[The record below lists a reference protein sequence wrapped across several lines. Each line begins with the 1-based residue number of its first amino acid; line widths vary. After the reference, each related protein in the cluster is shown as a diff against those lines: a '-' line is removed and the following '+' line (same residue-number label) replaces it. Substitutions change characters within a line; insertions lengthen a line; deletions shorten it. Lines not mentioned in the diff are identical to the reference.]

1 MKKELVTG
9 MVIGLAVGLTA
20 GWTEIR
26 RINKYDTE
34 EWIKSEKEK
43 CKMAVKIDNMTKKQE
58 KLEIKIT
65 ELKADRDMLNMEYAK
80 LSKVAKEKDEY
91 IEELEKGQ

>member
-1 MKKELVTG
+1 MKNLATG

-34 EWIKSEKEK
+34 EWINQETEKY
-43 CKMAVKIDNMTKKQE
+43 KMAVKIDNMRIKQE
-58 KLEIKIT
+58 KLEIKIA

-80 LSKVAKEKDEY
+80 LSKITKEKDEY

>member
-1 MKKELVTG
+1 MKNLVAG

-34 EWIKSEKEK
+34 EWVKQEMEKS
-43 CKMAVKIDNMTKKQE
+43 KMAIKIDVMVKRQE
-58 KLEIKIT
+58 KLEKKIT

-80 LSKVAKEKDEY
+80 LSKIAKEKDEY
-91 IEELEKGQ
+91 INELEKGQ

>member
-1 MKKELVTG
+1 MKNLVTG

-43 CKMAVKIDNMTKKQE
+43 CKMAIEIDNMTKKQE
-58 KLEIKIT
+58 KLEIKIR

-80 LSKVAKEKDEY
+80 LSKITKEKDEY

>member
-1 MKKELVTG
+1 MKNLATG

-20 GWTEIR
+20 GWAEIR

-34 EWIKSEKEK
+34 EWINQETEKY
-43 CKMAVKIDNMTKKQE
+43 KMAVKIDNMRIKQE
-58 KLEIKIT
+58 KLEIKIA

-80 LSKVAKEKDEY
+80 LSKMAKEKDEY

>member
-34 EWIKSEKEK
+34 EWVKSEKEK

-80 LSKVAKEKDEY
+80 LSKITKEKDEY

>member
-1 MKKELVTG
+1 MKNLVAG

-34 EWIKSEKEK
+34 EWVKQEMEKS
-43 CKMAVKIDNMTKKQE
+43 KMAIRIDVMTKKQE

-80 LSKVAKEKDEY
+80 LSKIAKEKDEY
-91 IEELEKGQ
+91 INELEKGQ

>member
-65 ELKADRDMLNMEYAK
+65 ELKADRDMLHMEYAK
-80 LSKVAKEKDEY
+80 LSKMAKEKDEY

>member
-1 MKKELVTG
+1 
-9 MVIGLAVGLTA
+9 
-20 GWTEIR
+20 
-26 RINKYDTE
+26 
-34 EWIKSEKEK
+34 
-43 CKMAVKIDNMTKKQE
+43 MAKKQE

-80 LSKVAKEKDEY
+80 LSKMAKEKDEY

>member
-1 MKKELVTG
+1 MKNLVAG

-34 EWIKSEKEK
+34 EWVKQEMEKS
-43 CKMAVKIDNMTKKQE
+43 KMAIRIDVMTKKQE

-80 LSKVAKEKDEY
+80 LSKIAKEKDEY
-91 IEELEKGQ
+91 IKELEKGQ

>member
-1 MKKELVTG
+1 MKNLVAG

-26 RINKYDTE
+26 RINKYDTN
-34 EWIKSEKEK
+34 EWVKQEMEKS
-43 CKMAVKIDNMTKKQE
+43 KMAIKIDVMVKRQE
-58 KLEIKIT
+58 KLEKKIT

-80 LSKVAKEKDEY
+80 LSKITKEKDEY
-91 IEELEKGQ
+91 IKELEKGQ

>member
-1 MKKELVTG
+1 MKNLVAG

-20 GWTEIR
+20 GWAEIR

-34 EWIKSEKEK
+34 EWVKQEMEKS
-43 CKMAVKIDNMTKKQE
+43 KMAIKIDVMVKRQE
-58 KLEIKIT
+58 KLEKKIT

-80 LSKVAKEKDEY
+80 LSKITKEKDEY
-91 IEELEKGQ
+91 IKELEKGQ

>member
-1 MKKELVTG
+1 MKNLATG

-34 EWIKSEKEK
+34 EWVKQEMEKS
-43 CKMAVKIDNMTKKQE
+43 KMAVKIDNMTKKQE

-80 LSKVAKEKDEY
+80 LSKITKEKDEY